1 MLKIKHI
8 YITLSDCKS
17 RIYIAL
23 GKTFIT
29 LSTVETPKKVKFV
42 KCKM

>member
-1 MLKIKHI
+1 MLKIKHL

-23 GKTFIT
+23 GKIFIA
-29 LSTVETPKKVKFV
+29 LSAGETPKKVNFV